1 MRIPA
6 RDEAA
11 GDVGR
16 DGSGRSRQARPEA
29 ERAAAAP
36 APGALGAPGELAA
49 LQRSVGNAAVTRMLA
64 PGRDD
69 GTTVQRAA
77 AGGGAGQG
85 GGVRQVLRAGGR
97 PLEGGLREEMESRLG
112 ADFSD
117 VRVHT
122 GPTAQRSAAEIGA
135 RAYTSGSD
143 VVIGAG
149 GGDKHTLAH
158 ELTHVIQQR
167 QGPVSGTDTGDGLRV
182 SDPGDRFERA
192 AEANAR
198 RVMSGPAPVQR
209 DACEEH
215 GTHGHAHGSGA
226 APVVQRKGPEELTGS
241 LRADPPRGGSLLG
254 RFRSVLNQPEPQ
266 GGLVTRMRAAITAY
280 DNDPNRDPMHCL
292 MALTN
297 IQMQFAPERDEAPE
311 AVRTWL
317 DAALQTVRAELH
329 LVNEQLTRD
338 DALPDAAREP
348 FTAMTDN
355 GMLWQQQQWADSAAA
370 FHTHGASYFRELSE
384 LNRAGMAKEIAR
396 GTGDRNWVGEVR
408 NKLTAALQQS
418 VLCHYTGRSRAETMA
433 GQGQM
438 KSKTELLR
446 ANPDAPNNS
455 EAYDKHVL
463 ANEGFVFFFLEVP
476 NSPFRETRFGGDEPV
491 RIEIPLT
498 RSPLMSQGWLML
510 SDFAQREYP
519 TVRAK
524 PEDPARTESKLG
536 TREDKFSDGFTLPVR
551 KFDVGASKGDP
562 LDMEKVMEA
571 MAAEQDAE
579 RRGQVMFAMTQAVS
593 DQHSSMTYGSG
604 EQEQVHSERLR
615 SNTLMGRDIVPG
627 LVERAVV
634 EIQRIGAVN
643 PPTRGPAQGDVRGP
657 AAGLPAQGPAA
668 AAGDAAEH
676 GRPHERQGGQRLRSA
691 GGGGHQLTGG
701 RDGGAKIEPS
711 SGRPRGRP

>member
-1 MRIPA
+1 
-6 RDEAA
+6 
-11 GDVGR
+11 
-16 DGSGRSRQARPEA
+16 
-29 ERAAAAP
+29 
-36 APGALGAPGELAA
+36 
-49 LQRSVGNAAVTRMLA
+49 
-64 PGRDD
+64 
-69 GTTVQRAA
+69 
-77 AGGGAGQG
+77 
-85 GGVRQVLRAGGR
+85 
-97 PLEGGLREEMESRLG
+97 MESRLG

-209 DACEEH
+209 DACEAH
-215 GTHGHAHGSGA
+215 GPHAYGSGA
-226 APVVQRKGPEELTGS
+226 AAVVQRKGPEELGGS
-241 LRADPPRGGSLLG
+241 LQADPPRGGSLLG
-254 RFRSVLNQPEPQ
+254 RFRSVLKQPEPQ
-266 GGLVTRMRAAITAY
+266 GDLVTRVRAAITAY

-297 IQMQFAPERDEAPE
+297 IQMQFAPERDDAPE

-338 DALPDAAREP
+338 DSLPDAAREP

-370 FHTHGASYFRELSE
+370 FHMHGASYFRELSE

-396 GTGDRNWVGEVR
+396 GSGDRNWVGDVR
-408 NKLTAALQQS
+408 NKLTTALQQS
-418 VLCHYTGRSRAETMA
+418 VLCHYTGRSRAEAMA

-476 NSPFRETRFGGDEPV
+476 GSPFRETRFGGDEPV

-524 PEDPARTESKLG
+524 PEDPALTESKLG
-536 TREDKFSDGFTLPVR
+536 TREDKFSDAFTLPVR
-551 KFDVGASKGDP
+551 KFDVGAGKGDP

-579 RRGQVMFAMTQAVS
+579 RRSQVMFAMTQAVS
-593 DQHSSMTYGSG
+593 DQHSTMTYGSG

-643 PPTRGPAQGDVRGP
+643 PQLADRLKAMSGDRLLGYLLKDLLRPQAMLPNTVDLTDARVVNASGQP
-657 AAGLPAQGPAA
+657 VVAA
-668 AAGDAAEH
+668 
-676 GRPHERQGGQRLRSA
+676 
-691 GGGGHQLTGG
+691 TN
-701 RDGGAKIEPS
+701 
-711 SGRPRGRP
+711 